1 MPDDPASIPDHE
13 LTPKLFKNFKVDHWA
28 PIVLLLAI
36 LVMATISWGKWM
48 DIIVD
53 FSLQVYAPWQLSQGQ
68 ILYKDIVYIYGPLS
82 AHIHSLLFMVFGP
95 GISVLA
101 WFNIGLIII
110 LTTIIHHLFRNLFN
124 PLTGFLVALS
134 FIVVFAFGNYLQVSN
149 YNFVCAYEYTLP
161 HGIFLSFVA
170 IHQFVHY
177 LRNPQSRTLF
187 WIGLLSGLILLTKPE
202 VFLAE
207 ITAIGLGL
215 LLSFQFQQTSLK
227 SKLSKILIFF
237 SAFFIPSLI
246 FVFYFSFHM
255 PIEQAL
261 KNPFSHLYY
270 IFNSE
275 IKSLPYFKGIT
286 GFGLLWTNL
295 RNLAIVLASYLVIYT
310 VLIFLNKRMV
320 LRFGNT
326 RTLYW
331 ICFSGF
337 LTLLILFKNYIFWM
351 DLMRPLPLILIVY
364 IGILVYRWF
373 FHPQTPHDKKRQ
385 LSIFVLSIFSLA
397 LLLKIVLKVHVQHYG
412 FALTLPGFLIF
423 TALLIYELPLLFKKF
438 QGSAL
443 VPSAFGL
450 AFLLAHAGTMGL
462 LSFNMYA
469 MKDFPIGNGRDR
481 IYDFSPYLLGT
492 PSEPFVRGII
502 YKYALEII
510 EQKMGP
516 EEEFVTFPAVN
527 MLNYM
532 SRRKSPIITGLFN
545 PGALLLTGESS
556 ILDSLKKNDPN
567 YIVLVEQDFAHLGA
581 RYFGK
586 DYAQSIFEWI
596 AQNYKVDE
604 QIGARPFSGLGFG
617 IQILK
622 KKPLHSEISK
632 PLILN

>member
-1 MPDDPASIPDHE
+1 MPDDLASTPDPE
-13 LTPKLFKNFKVDHWA
+13 LTPNLLRNFNTDRWV
-28 PIVLLLAI
+28 PIILLLVLLI
-36 LVMATISWGKWM
+36 MTIVSWGKWI
-48 DIIVD
+48 DILVD

-68 ILYKDIVYIYGPLS
+68 ILYKDIIYIYGPLS
-82 AHIHSLLFMVFGP
+82 AHIHSLLFLVFGP

-110 LTTIIHHLFRNLFN
+110 LTIIIHYLFCNLFN
-124 PLTGFLVALS
+124 PLTGFLAALS

-170 IHQFVHY
+170 IHQFINY
-177 LRNPQSRTLF
+177 LRNPRTLTLF
-187 WIGLLSGLILLTKPE
+187 GIGFLSGLILLTKPE

-207 ITAIGLGL
+207 ITAVGIGL
-215 LLSFQFQQTSLK
+215 LLALQLHETSLK
-227 SKLSKILIFF
+227 RSLHRVLIFF

-246 FVFYFSFHM
+246 FIFYFSLHM

-261 KNPFSHLYY
+261 ENPFSHLTY

-275 IKSLPYFKGIT
+275 IKSLPFFKAIT
-286 GFGLLWTNL
+286 GIDSLWLNL
-295 RNLAIVLASYLVIYT
+295 RNLFLVLASYLIIYSI
-310 VLIFLNKRMV
+310 LIFLNKSMV
-320 LRFGNT
+320 TRFGNT

-337 LTLLILFKNYIFWM
+337 LALLVIFKSNIFWM

-364 IGILVYRWF
+364 SGILAYRWF
-373 FHPQTPHDKKRQ
+373 FRFQSPEEKKRQ
-385 LSIFVLSIFSLA
+385 LPIFVLSLFSLA
-397 LLLKIVLKVHVQHYG
+397 LLLKIFFKVHVQHYG

-423 TALLIYELPLLFKKF
+423 VALLTYELPLLFKKF

-443 VPSAFGL
+443 IPSAFAL

-462 LSFNMYA
+462 LSFKIYA
-469 MKDFPIGNGRDR
+469 MKDFPIGKGRDR
-481 IYDFSPYLLGT
+481 IYDFSPYALGT
-492 PSEPFVRGII
+492 PADPFLRGILF
-502 YKYALEII
+502 KYALESI
-510 EQKMGP
+510 EKKLSP

-532 SRRKSPIITGLFN
+532 SRRKSPIITGLYN

-556 ILDSLKKNDPN
+556 ILNSLKEKDPE
-567 YIVLVEQDFAHLGA
+567 YIVLVDQDFAHFGK
-581 RYFGK
+581 RYFGR
-586 DYAQSIFEWI
+586 DYARAIFEWI
-596 AQNYKVDE
+596 VQNYKVDE
-604 QIGARPFSGLGFG
+604 QIGARPFSGQGFG

-622 KKPLHSEISK
+622 KKGLARI
-632 PLILN
+632 ND